1 MCAEG
6 QPRPGNWPGWVSLT
20 LPAPNGCS
28 VRTWPSIAEGADAD
42 LLASLAA
49 AADPDLALITLA
61 RMPLDGDLLAALR
74 ADAGLRNRLTAVLGA
89 SAALGDHLV
98 RRPDDW
104 QVLSGPDALRSP
116 GAAELRADLL
126 MAVGAGPDDPEP
138 VANPAGTP
146 DGNPAAALLA
156 RRLPAAAAAPGGPG
170 PDRRHHG

>member
-1 MCAEG
+1 MGFADATRAE
-6 QPRPGNWPGWVSLT
+6 RLLSEDLA
-20 LPAPNGCS
+20 LD
-28 VRTWPSIAEGADAD
+28 AEGADAD

-98 RRPDDW
+98 RHPDDC

-126 MAVGAGPDDPEP
+126 IGGGRQARRPGAGRQPGRGAGREP
-138 VANPAGTP
+138 GHR
-146 DGNPAAALLA
+146 LA

>member
-1 MCAEG
+1 MGFADATRAE
-6 QPRPGNWPGWVSLT
+6 RLLSADLA
-20 LPAPNGCS
+20 LD
-28 VRTWPSIAEGADAD
+28 AEGADAD

-98 RRPDDW
+98 RHPDDW

-126 MAVGAGPDDPEP
+126 IAVGAKPDDPEP
-138 VANPAGTP
+138 VANPAGAQ
-146 DGNPAAALLA
+146 DGNPARPVLCPPPTSGGCCTW
-156 RRLPAAAAAPGGPG
+156 RPGT
-170 PDRRHHG
+170 